1 MKGFKLFF
9 AVSLGLLAFRA
20 TGATDMDDTVRAA
33 VRRDATNSTT
43 NVRQKTVS
51 PGQNTTVR
59 GNTGRGTSTSMAG
72 REKTTSS
79 QSARTTSSNR
89 TTQTRATAPVRTTVG
104 RGVSERGTTTA
115 SQKITRN
122 AIVVPGAERASMQS
136 SGGNATRG
144 IIRTTTTT
152 PTGRSATT
160 KTAIRRSRAATIES
174 GAIMANYARC
184 REVYNQCM
192 DEFCANK
199 DSQLKRCACSSRV
212 NEFDGVKKQLAQV
225 EDKMLDFNQRL
236 LTVNMDAEDV
246 QAMLTATEGE
256 NAFYSTE
263 DKTKSKQMLEDI
275 SKKLNKAFD
284 SSDDSLGLGAISLSL
299 NSDSAFDTIDSFM
312 GASTATKNGTA
323 LYNAALPV
331 CREMA
336 MEVCSDDEFE
346 IAQSGYQMQIE
357 QDCNTVA
364 KAYQTQTDQART
376 RVFESSALLDI
387 SRLDTYQK
395 RNSDD
400 ILTCKKK
407 MLDMLTDTTICGADM
422 GKCLDMSGKY
432 IDPTTGEAFLSENL
446 SELSN
451 LITRPSAGEKWTTVS
466 NNSTFVTFLNKKKSL
481 LEPATEN
488 CQDIADTVWSEFL
501 EDALA
506 KIKLAQDA
514 KMEEI
519 RQACTT
525 LTTQC
530 LTNAADSITNFDARA
545 LSVFGVSADVTANN
559 MCTKVKDSC
568 SALLDDTNWGTGM
581 SNIATNKT
589 FETILSSC
597 TQVGRNCIIQSCRSI
612 SSNFGL
618 CQNIQTSPN
627 RHSILLRISCWNE
640 VLSCV
645 ASAGNET
652 INIMELQG
660 VDNFYNELYSQSQS
674 TPFDICQTECSG
686 NGMNEFCAECRIA
699 ERIWGNCQYNPAS
712 MPTENRIIAPKDGYE
727 TLMSWFATNTGTQDS
742 AKSCVPSRCTG
753 HIAYNN
759 DDEPVCITGDDDRI
773 TTGDNRYC
781 PTPNTIMTIN
791 ENTTNCCFNN
801 NSSAS
806 NNDNFL
812 GATNDN
818 TNTGACCATGRT
830 DDGICLPSEVNE
842 FNRIITNEQNGNP
855 QLVCVGAANLTGTST
870 NAVVNYPNGN
880 TVNCNGTLVIIN
892 DNLYGLP
899 DSHTDSP
906 VPNAT
911 AYTPINYY
919 YTENNP
925 NNRTTLT
932 APDTNIQSWFIDYTQ
947 P

>member
-51 PGQNTTVR
+51 PGQNATVR

-104 RGVSERGTTTA
+104 RGVSERGTTA
-115 SQKITRN
+115 SQKTTRN

-136 SGGNATRG
+136 SGGTATRG

-357 QDCNTVA
+357 QDCTTVA

-559 MCTKVKDSC
+559 MCTKVKNSC

-645 ASAGNET
+645 ASAGDET
-652 INIMELQG
+652 VNIMELQG

-674 TPFDICQTECSG
+674 TLFDICQTECGG
-686 NGMNEFCAECRIA
+686 NAMDEFCAECRIA

-753 HIAYNN
+753 HIAYNSN
-759 DDEPVCITGDDDRI
+759 DEPVCITGDDGRI
-773 TTGDNRYC
+773 TNGDNRYC
-781 PTPNTIMTIN
+781 PTPNTIMTIY
-791 ENTTNCCFNN
+791 ENTTNCCFSN
-801 NSSAS
+801 NSNAS
-806 NNDNFL
+806 NFL
-812 GATNDN
+812 GSSGSTS
-818 TNTGACCATGRT
+818 ACCATGNT
-830 DDGICLPSEVNE
+830 NNGICLPSDVSVSN
-842 FNRIITNEQNGNP
+842 NIIQQGNTP
-855 QLVCVGAANLTGTST
+855 RLVCIGDDNLTGASNT
-870 NAVVNYPNGN
+870 NDYPNGN
-880 TVNCNGTLVIIN
+880 TVNCNGTIVIIN
-892 DNLYGLP
+892 NNLYGLP
-899 DSHTDSP
+899 DNYATDST
-906 VPNAT
+906 VSAT

-919 YTENNP
+919 YNGQNP
-925 NNRTTLT
+925 NDRTTLT